1 MNNLTKRLIRFS
13 ATIQFVSGKA
23 SLLFSTITLATVL
36 SMKFHV
42 YFPLVVGGIVVIGL
56 VGVFIVVKSGWYKAE
71 MDYVGKKMLDRKDE

>member
-1 MNNLTKRLIRFS
+1 
-13 ATIQFVSGKA
+13 
-23 SLLFSTITLATVL
+23 
-36 SMKFHV
+36 MKFHV